1 MRANDK
7 SVEEMRK
14 SERIDVT
21 EVVRVIDKPSG
32 QEIGQLVNIS
42 EEGIMIMG
50 SQPIAENS
58 IMQLSLVYGDAP
70 EMSIGVESLWSQSG
84 SEDTNYSVMF
94 VSSLSICP
102 GSGYSRGIGKTGVPF
117 PVPSS
122 G

>member
-7 SVEEMRK
+7 SIEEMRK
-14 SERIDVT
+14 SERIAIT

-58 IMQLSLVYGDAP
+58 IMQLSLLFDGEP
-70 EMSIGVESLWSQSG
+70 EMSIGVESLWSQSSG
-84 SEDTNYSVMF
+84 EASHWTGFYIIDISEQDQQRIRDMASA
-94 VSSLSICP
+94 
-102 GSGYSRGIGKTGVPF
+102 
-117 PVPSS
+117 
-122 G
+122 

>member
-7 SVEEMRK
+7 SVNEMRK

-21 EVVRVIDKPSG
+21 DVVRVIDKPTG

-58 IMQLSLVYGDAP
+58 IMQLSLVFGSESNPQSDI
-70 EMSIGVESLWSQSG
+70 SIGVESLWSQSG
-84 SEDTNYSVMF
+84 SEDTNYW
-94 VSSLSICP
+94 
-102 GSGYSRGIGKTGVPF
+102 TGF
-117 PVPSS
+117 YIIDISEQDQQRIRDMARA
-122 G
+122 